1 MQMMWRLSF
10 RDGTVST
17 MPVTISMLVLK
28 RASIRLNL
36 KLRIVSCKALGVMS
50 KLWSVVLFV
59 ESCIFFSI
67 VQSSYRATGGRA
79 FFMVFTHVLVSV
91 HMIYCTNIALQNDDW
106 FSVSVWQKRFVAYR
120 KITYLHIG
128 EFDVSWR
135 QYYLQNAF
143 VTQTRRKWLILMSHF
158 AQVITTSN
166 NAHRYF
172 ETFFHLT

>member
-1 MQMMWRLSF
+1 
-10 RDGTVST
+10 
-17 MPVTISMLVLK
+17 
-28 RASIRLNL
+28 
-36 KLRIVSCKALGVMS
+36 MS

-91 HMIYCTNIALQNDDW
+91 HMIYCTNISLQNDDW

-120 KITYLHIG
+120 QITYLHIG